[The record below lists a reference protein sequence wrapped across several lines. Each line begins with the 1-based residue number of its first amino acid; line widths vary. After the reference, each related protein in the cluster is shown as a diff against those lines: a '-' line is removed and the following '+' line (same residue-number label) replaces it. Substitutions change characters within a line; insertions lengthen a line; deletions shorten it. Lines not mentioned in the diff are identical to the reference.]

1 MRSTGSICCA
11 GQSTRGSFDPLQHS
25 SSTELQEFQVRRDPR
40 RSLTQPPA
48 HSKLSM
54 EFGLGCSGIS
64 PVSSQTLPG
73 TGIPPAPLLRCTAC
87 SPPQCLY
94 FLTSH
99 QILFQPISLSS
110 PPLSTAQPSP
120 QPLLPPAPPTPWQPS
135 AKPTPTLIPQPLSPS
150 QGQGF
155 AFVHVKAP
163 HLPENF
169 HSPSLARSA
178 LPHGRMNPAGCH
190 VLTLLRSIPAH
201 PPGHTLHTL
210 NLLNRGALG
219 TDLSRISVT

>member
-1 MRSTGSICCA
+1 MFRDFP
-11 GQSTRGSFDPLQHS
+11 GQFPNTSRDRNPTSSFAPVHS
-25 SSTELQEFQVRRDPR
+25 SFIPTVTVFPY
-40 RSLTQPPA
+40 
-48 HSKLSM
+48 
-54 EFGLGCSGIS
+54 
-64 PVSSQTLPG
+64 
-73 TGIPPAPLLRCTAC
+73 IPPDPA
-87 SPPQCLY
+87 
-94 FLTSH
+94 
-99 QILFQPISLSS
+99 LFQPISLAF

-135 AKPTPTLIPQPLSPS
+135 AEPTPTLTPQPLSPS
-150 QGQGF
+150 QGHGL

-163 HLPENF
+163 HLLENF
-169 HSPSLARSA
+169 HSPSLARCPCSAA